1 MSDDL
6 LNFAASTSALA
17 RKDEALQHYFDA
29 ARKYE
34 SVLAEADKTTTA
46 NDTTAFHMIKAAAYM
61 DAARTRFYCGAT
73 LDKSATL
80 YENNRGLISDRLA
93 GAQAEL
99 KHAVAGNNLKSLNLL
114 GWSCDASKLNAQRDY
129 LQGMLNNT
137 ADDLDKSINS
147 YKYVAKCEPSAKSQV
162 DTLTAYI
169 EHVRA
174 NMAHSPLSSSEIMKD
189 ISATLHLFGMKG
201 DALSMVVQR
210 TYDNLETRRMPPPIA
225 VH

>member
-1 MSDDL
+1 
-6 LNFAASTSALA
+6 
-17 RKDEALQHYFDA
+17 
-29 ARKYE
+29 
-34 SVLAEADKTTTA
+34 
-46 NDTTAFHMIKAAAYM
+46 M
-61 DAARTRFYCGAT
+61 DAARTRFYYGAT

-189 ISATLHLFGMKG
+189 ISATLHL
-201 DALSMVVQR
+201 
-210 TYDNLETRRMPPPIA
+210 NERRRPVDGCA
-225 VH
+225 KDV